1 MYVRVITR
9 QSSDI
14 FETQCISSFI
24 ADTQLIIK
32 TDGIILKCIIFT
44 NLTSVIL
51 TREVQVIKARFYH
64 VALYENWVS

>member
-1 MYVRVITR
+1 MIAYLVHKISAKNYQNLLMCVKVITR

-32 TDGIILKCIIFT
+32 TDGTIS
-44 NLTSVIL
+44 N
-51 TREVQVIKARFYH
+51 A
-64 VALYENWVS
+64 